1 MMIMSRI
8 ITDDR
13 TPPLPSPSDLVE
25 ACDGCPQRPSA
36 RARDPGASR
45 PSPEVAPRRIWDID
59 PSTLALVTGVL
70 LRRED
75 VESLL
80 DGFGRRDHAG
90 FREEAL
96 RVRLLLGCT
105 NPCALA
111 EAVEHDL
118 ERRTE
123 GFRAAVERC
132 PMIQLAEWWSRERDR
147 ASGEALAALLWRLAC
162 DPRPHLE
169 PLLSKV
175 GGHLCVRAMQL
186 VREGSA

>member
-8 ITDDR
+8 IDAPG
-13 TPPLPSPSDLVE
+13 PPQLPSLPALID
-25 ACDGCPQRPSA
+25 ACDACPPRRSTRELHREA
-36 RARDPGASR
+36 TDA
-45 PSPEVAPRRIWDID
+45 SPEATPRRIWDVD

-70 LRRED
+70 LSRED

-80 DGFGRRDHAG
+80 DGIGRRDHAG
-90 FREEAL
+90 LREDAL

-105 NPCALA
+105 SPCALA

-123 GFRAAVERC
+123 GFRAVVERC
-132 PMIQLAEWWSRERDR
+132 PMIQIAEWWSRERDR
-147 ASGEALAALLWRLAC
+147 ASGEALAALLWRLAS
-162 DPRPHLE
+162 DPRAHLE
-169 PLLSKV
+169 PLASKV

-186 VREGSA
+186 LRDGAA

>member
-1 MMIMSRI
+1 MSRI
-8 ITDDR
+8 IDAPG
-13 TPPLPSPSDLVE
+13 PPPPPSPRALD
-25 ACDGCPQRPSA
+25 ACDRFPA
-36 RARDPGASR
+36 RRAFAALERGDPA
-45 PSPEVAPRRIWDID
+45 PSPEGAPRRIWEID

-75 VESLL
+75 VEALL
-80 DGFGRRDHAG
+80 DGIGHRDHAG
-90 FREEAL
+90 LREDAL

-118 ERRTE
+118 AQRTDD
-123 GFRAAVERC
+123 FRAAVERC

-169 PLLSKV
+169 PLASKI

-186 VREGSA
+186 LRDGA